1 MTETTSLSIDTVQT
15 STIQITNQ
23 SILGELRTYEKRYSD
38 AISEFVWNAFDAE
51 ASCVDINYS
60 FPEVA
65 NGSGFGYPDLE
76 IIDDGTGWDMSD
88 PSLVSTFLD
97 SKKRAHKQSYKSIPH
112 GSKGVGRFTFYAFAK
127 KAEWQTNFNGTSYD
141 LVIEKENISSYTLT
155 PVEGAVKRSK
165 GTSVLFEVNNEALS
179 EAFFENA
186 LPKKLLEKFAWFL
199 VLHPEKRIRI
209 NSVELDAKNLI
220 ENELSGTLNIENVKV
235 EYRLIQW
242 NTKLADKENS
252 KVYFI
257 DNDDNEVFKTPSG
270 LNNKSD
276 IFYHSAYV
284 RSGDFADYSPSAED
298 MSDKPTKQA
307 TIFES
312 TDQAKLI
319 RRVRAKIREA
329 LEGFRQPHIEAKSEE
344 IIKAWTE
351 DNIIPDVQQYG
362 IDNEKYEKLI
372 QEIFIIAP
380 NLYLGVSDDHKR
392 VIFNLLAS
400 LMGTED
406 RGLILKILEQIYSL
420 SNEQKEALNQL
431 LERTTLEYILET
443 VKEIEQRLTVID
455 DLDRLV
461 HDDNLFKKTLEV
473 RHLQQII
480 NQEFWVFGEEY
491 RLVIDTEGSIK
502 KAVEKWAK
510 DILKIE
516 DYDPEADSK
525 KEVDLLLS
533 KKIEYGDRVVNI
545 VVELKRPS
553 VKLGEKEVG
562 QLRNYRKELFKDP
575 VCTGKNIEWVF
586 ILVGRDYDN
595 EVERLIESA
604 ANHGES
610 YKGLIEKVTTER
622 TRIYVRK
629 WTEIIQ
635 GELLP
640 KHRYLKDR
648 LQLQTATR
656 DGKDSSDITES
667 ILEGRRSVCEQGE
680 VKV

>member
-252 KVYFI
+252 KVYFS
-257 DNDDNEVFKTPSG
+257 DNDDN
-270 LNNKSD
+270 
-276 IFYHSAYV
+276 
-284 RSGDFADYSPSAED
+284 
-298 MSDKPTKQA
+298 
-307 TIFES
+307 
-312 TDQAKLI
+312 
-319 RRVRAKIREA
+319 
-329 LEGFRQPHIEAKSEE
+329 
-344 IIKAWTE
+344 
-351 DNIIPDVQQYG
+351 
-362 IDNEKYEKLI
+362 
-372 QEIFIIAP
+372 
-380 NLYLGVSDDHKR
+380 
-392 VIFNLLAS
+392 
-400 LMGTED
+400 
-406 RGLILKILEQIYSL
+406 
-420 SNEQKEALNQL
+420 
-431 LERTTLEYILET
+431 
-443 VKEIEQRLTVID
+443 
-455 DLDRLV
+455 
-461 HDDNLFKKTLEV
+461 
-473 RHLQQII
+473 
-480 NQEFWVFGEEY
+480 
-491 RLVIDTEGSIK
+491 
-502 KAVEKWAK
+502 
-510 DILKIE
+510 
-516 DYDPEADSK
+516 
-525 KEVDLLLS
+525 
-533 KKIEYGDRVVNI
+533 
-545 VVELKRPS
+545 
-553 VKLGEKEVG
+553 
-562 QLRNYRKELFKDP
+562 
-575 VCTGKNIEWVF
+575 
-586 ILVGRDYDN
+586 
-595 EVERLIESA
+595 
-604 ANHGES
+604 
-610 YKGLIEKVTTER
+610 
-622 TRIYVRK
+622 
-629 WTEIIQ
+629 
-635 GELLP
+635 
-640 KHRYLKDR
+640 
-648 LQLQTATR
+648 
-656 DGKDSSDITES
+656 
-667 ILEGRRSVCEQGE
+667 
-680 VKV
+680 